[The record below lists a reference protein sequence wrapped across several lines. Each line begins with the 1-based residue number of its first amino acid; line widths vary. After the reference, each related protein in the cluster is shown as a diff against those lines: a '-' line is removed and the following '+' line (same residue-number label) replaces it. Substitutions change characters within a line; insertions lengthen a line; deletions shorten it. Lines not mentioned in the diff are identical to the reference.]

1 VTDRPIAAVKLWREV
16 HYHRGGALAA
26 RRRFCETLRPS
37 ASNKTPSASRP
48 LTTSRR
54 KDLRRSGNFTAG
66 RQRSHR
72 SVDVHVAPVTVLVP
86 AFNESASI
94 ADTIRSLQAQTLRVA
109 EIIVID
115 DCSTDDT
122 AAVAQSL
129 GVRVIRPPRNTGSK
143 AGAQNYALQFVET
156 PFTMAIDGDT
166 TLDAEAIAR
175 LLPALQDATVGAA
188 CGFVLPRHVRTIWER
203 GRYIEYLFAFTFYK
217 QVQDFYGKPLIA
229 SGCFSVYRT
238 DVLRELGGWG
248 TRTLAEDMDLTWSL
262 YQGGHGVR
270 FVPDAVCYPIE
281 PHDFGFMSKQLK
293 RWSHGFVQN
302 VRLHWRGLVHVPFLR
317 SAVAVVMWDAT
328 LAALV
333 YFIALPVLAMA
344 FSNPWFLLGYVID
357 APAMA
362 VPVLVGAWKRGETMK
377 ALASLPAF
385 LLLRVVNAL
394 FFLRAAWT
402 ELVLRRSFRIYEKGH

>member
-1 VTDRPIAAVKLWREV
+1 MSLTPTHNRSVPRWRKTFDS
-16 HYHRGGALAA
+16 RAA
-26 RRRFCETLRPS
+26 RLP
-37 ASNKTPSASRP
+37 
-48 LTTSRR
+48 
-54 KDLRRSGNFTAG
+54 AG
-66 RQRSHR
+66 AKRQRQH
-72 SVDVHVAPVTVLVP
+72 HATYAEVAPITVLVP
-86 AFNESASI
+86 AYNEAASI
-94 ADTIRSLQAQTLRVA
+94 ADTIRSLQEQTLRVA

-115 DCSTDDT
+115 DCSTDET

-129 GVRVIRPPRNTGSK
+129 GVRVMRPARNTGSK
-143 AGAQNYALQFVET
+143 AGAQNFALPLVET
-156 PFTMAIDGDT
+156 PFTMAIDADT
-166 TLDAEAIAR
+166 SLDPEAIAR
-175 LLPALQDATVGAA
+175 LLPALQDSAIGAA

-203 GRYIEYLFAFTFYK
+203 GRYVEYLFAFTFYK

-238 DVLRELGGWG
+238 EVLRDHGGWS

-262 YQGGHGVR
+262 YQSGHGVR

-281 PHDFGFMSKQLK
+281 PHTFAFMSKQLK

-317 SAVAVVMWDAT
+317 SAVAVSLWDAT
-328 LAALV
+328 LAAVV
-333 YFIALPVLAMA
+333 YFIALPVLALA

-357 APAMA
+357 VPALA
-362 VPVLVGAWKRGETMK
+362 VPVLIGAVKRGETMK

-385 LLLRVVNAL
+385 LVLRVVNAM

-402 ELVLRRSFRIYEKGH
+402 ELVLRKSFRVYEKGH